1 MQMDKETQIK
11 SLKENKEA
19 LEGKVK
25 FLQDTCRRAG
35 AQIKKLEAEY
45 KSLYKDKWEYYQGN
59 LPDEDLKERGWD
71 PFQLKVLKSDLS
83 TYIDSDKDII
93 NHMYKIEYQKE
104 KIDFL
109 DSVIRNINNRGLHI
123 KNAIDWEKFKVGI

>member
-35 AQIKKLEAEY
+35 AQIKKLEAE
-45 KSLYKDKWEYYQGN
+45 
-59 LPDEDLKERGWD
+59 LKEATAW
-71 PFQLKVLKSDLS
+71 
-83 TYIDSDKDII
+83 
-93 NHMYKIEYQKE
+93 KE
-104 KIDFL
+104 DE
-109 DSVIRNINNRGLHI
+109 V
-123 KNAIDWEKFKVGI
+123 EKFRASLRDGPSYEKRADDYTEQ